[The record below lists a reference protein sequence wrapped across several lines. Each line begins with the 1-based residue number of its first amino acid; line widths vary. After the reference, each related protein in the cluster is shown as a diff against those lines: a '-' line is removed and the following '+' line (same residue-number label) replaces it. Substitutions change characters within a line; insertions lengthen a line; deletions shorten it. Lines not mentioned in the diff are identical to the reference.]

1 MLETKIK
8 VVLADDHPVVLLGLI
23 ELIARDA
30 RFAVVGQATSSTQL
44 VAAINEHAPDV
55 VITDYHMPEASVY
68 GDGLKLVGYLA
79 RHFPHIDI
87 VVMTMIANLEVFARL
102 RKLGASVIQKKH
114 MLMNVQSTL
123 DRLASPVSREQSAD
137 HCPSMVTAASAADV
151 AQQRLSAREL
161 DVLRLYMA
169 GLSFR
174 SIGKDQRL
182 SVKTVS
188 AYKLSAM
195 KKLSVVSD
203 QELIGYCIRSRMFN

>member
-1 MLETKIK
+1 
-8 VVLADDHPVVLLGLI
+8 
-23 ELIARDA
+23 
-30 RFAVVGQATSSTQL
+30 
-44 VAAINEHAPDV
+44 
-55 VITDYHMPEASVY
+55 
-68 GDGLKLVGYLA
+68 
-79 RHFPHIDI
+79 
-87 VVMTMIANLEVFARL
+87 
-102 RKLGASVIQKKH
+102 
-114 MLMNVQSTL
+114 
-123 DRLASPVSREQSAD
+123 
-137 HCPSMVTAASAADV
+137 MVTAASAADV

-195 KKLSVVSD
+195 EKLSVVSD